1 MTAVIS
7 ACIYKNL
14 SEFGEFLYNHF
25 NIEDGKIKATF
36 WHTVHIIS
44 RKVKKIMQCMEK
56 VLWLIEC
63 VKSGLWLVSLDMFQ
77 GRVDLEVQGQLSQFL
92 QSFKTVFK
100 NGDRIDI

>member
-44 RKVKKIMQCMEK
+44 RKVKKNYAVYGEG
-56 VLWLIEC
+56 V
-63 VKSGLWLVSLDMFQ
+63 VA
-77 GRVDLEVQGQLSQFL
+77 
-92 QSFKTVFK
+92 
-100 NGDRIDI
+100 DRMC